1 MDPNV
6 DSQTNNAPSAP
17 TSSNDDGPAVGVRSH
32 SAPARGKRSDRE
44 TGAAAKPA
52 KPVPRDR
59 GAPRERET
67 ANDDHNAMRKLVAKD
82 VDDGEEETPE
92 HDASGNETDGEEVS
106 EGQEQ
111 SASDPVKAVQEKL
124 TAAEAHIAEVHASAK
139 SVIRENQ
146 MMTKRL
152 AFYESALKEAL
163 EAANMEMDPRALKL
177 MEFEAERELGTDDV
191 KAQTQAQKAAEEAH
205 VTKEVKRINAEATKA
220 AKTAGVSAQSLARR
234 YAVSVKDWMEAGE
247 QGPEPTMSDVVAE
260 IQAVSAS
267 KQAKVSSKA
276 PSLARASTATTAAQA
291 RPTNDFAGWR
301 QTLKQHGFAD

>member
-6 DSQTNNAPSAP
+6 DSPSNNAPSAP
-17 TSSNDDGPAVGVRSH
+17 TSSNDDGPAVGVRSYQP
-32 SAPARGKRSDRE
+32 PARGKRSDRE
-44 TGAAAKPA
+44 VGA
-52 KPVPRDR
+52 KPVPRER
-59 GAPRERET
+59 GAPRERDT
-67 ANDDHNAMRKLVAKD
+67 SNDDHNAMRKLVAKD
-82 VDDGEEETPE
+82 VDDGEEAAPS
-92 HDASGNETDGEEVS
+92 HDASGTETEGEEVA
-106 EGQEQ
+106 EAPE
-111 SASDPVKAVQEKL
+111 AADPVKAVQEKL

-146 MMTKRL
+146 MMAKRL
-152 AFYESALKEAL
+152 AFYESALNEAL

-177 MEFEAERELGTDDV
+177 MEFEAERELGTDDA

-205 VTKEVKRINAEATKA
+205 VTKEVKRINAEATKL

-247 QGPEPTMSDVVAE
+247 QGPEPTMADVVAE

-267 KQAKVSSKA
+267 KQAKVSAKA

>member
-6 DSQTNNAPSAP
+6 DSPSNNAPSAP
-17 TSSNDDGPAVGVRSH
+17 TSSNDDGAAVGVRSH
-32 SAPARGKRSDRE
+32 QPPARGKRSDRE
-44 TGAAAKPA
+44 VGA
-52 KPVPRDR
+52 KPVPRER

-67 ANDDHNAMRKLVAKD
+67 ANDDHDAMRKLVAKD

-92 HDASGNETDGEEVS
+92 HDASGTEPEGEEVAEAPS
-106 EGQEQ
+106 QD
-111 SASDPVKAVQEKL
+111 DPVKAVQGKL

-163 EAANMEMDPRALKL
+163 EAAGMEMDPRALKL

-205 VTKEVKRINAEATKA
+205 VSSEVKRINAEATKA
-220 AKTAGVSAQSLARR
+220 AKVAGVSAQSLARR

-247 QGPEPTMSDVVAE
+247 QGPEPTMADVVAE

-267 KQAKVSSKA
+267 KQAKASAKA

>member
-1 MDPNV
+1 MDSNV
-6 DSQTNNAPSAP
+6 DSPSNNAPSAP
-17 TSSNDDGPAVGVRSH
+17 TSSNDDGAAVGVRSH
-32 SAPARGKRSDRE
+32 QLPARGKRSDRE
-44 TGAAAKPA
+44 VGA
-52 KPVPRDR
+52 KPVPRER

-92 HDASGNETDGEEVS
+92 HDASGTDEAPEGEVAEAPS
-106 EGQEQ
+106 QD
-111 SASDPVKAVQEKL
+111 DPVKAVQEKL

-139 SVIRENQ
+139 SVIRENRL
-146 MMTKRL
+146 MTKRL

-177 MEFEAERELGTDDV
+177 MEFEAERELGTDDA

-205 VTKEVKRINAEATKA
+205 VTKEVKRINAEATKL

-247 QGPEPTMSDVVAE
+247 QGPEPTMADVVAE

-267 KQAKVSSKA
+267 KQAKVSAKA

>member
-1 MDPNV
+1 MENV

-32 SAPARGKRSDRE
+32 SAPSRGKRSDRE
-44 TGAAAKPA
+44 TGVAA
-52 KPVPRDR
+52 KPVPRER
-59 GAPRERET
+59 GAPREKET
-67 ANDDHNAMRKLVAKD
+67 ANDDHDAMRKLVAKD

-92 HDASGNETDGEEVS
+92 HDASGTETEGEEVA

-111 SASDPVKAVQEKL
+111 SAPDPVKEVQEKL

-152 AFYESALKEAL
+152 AFYEAALKEAL

-177 MEFEAERELGTDDV
+177 MEFEAERELGSDDV

-220 AKTAGVSAQSLARR
+220 AKAAGALA
-234 YAVSVKDWMEAGE
+234 
-247 QGPEPTMSDVVAE
+247 
-260 IQAVSAS
+260 
-267 KQAKVSSKA
+267 
-276 PSLARASTATTAAQA
+276 
-291 RPTNDFAGWR
+291 
-301 QTLKQHGFAD
+301 

>member
-1 MDPNV
+1 MLDNV

-32 SAPARGKRSDRE
+32 QPPARGKRSDRE
-44 TGAAAKPA
+44 TGVAAKPVA
-52 KPVPRDR
+52 PRER
-59 GAPRERET
+59 GAPRERDT
-67 ANDDHNAMRKLVAKD
+67 SNDDHAKLRDLVKKD
-82 VDDGEEETPE
+82 VDDGEEEVPE
-92 HDASGNETDGEEVS
+92 HDASGTETEGEEVA
-106 EGQEQ
+106 EAPE
-111 SASDPVKAVQEKL
+111 AADPVKAVQEKL
-124 TAAEAHIAEVHASAK
+124 TQAEAHIAEVHVSAK

-163 EAANMEMDPRALKL
+163 EAAGMEMDPRALKL

-205 VTKEVKRINAEATKA
+205 VTSEVKRINAEATKA

-267 KQAKVSSKA
+267 KQAKSSAKA

-291 RPTNDFAGWR
+291 RPSNNFAGWR